1 MIERGTIC
9 WAEAP
14 GAGAGGG
21 RLPVVV
27 VQADPFNRSRIP
39 TVLVVPLTA
48 NLRLAP
54 APGNVR
60 VPAAQSGLHRDTIA
74 DVAHVLTL
82 ERRHLRP
89 TSARI
94 DGELSGALDDGLRLS
109 LGL

>member
-1 MIERGTIC
+1 MIERGRVC

-14 GAGAGGG
+14 GPGTGGG
-21 RLPVVV
+21 RQPVVV

-60 VPAAQSGLHRDTIA
+60 VPAARSGLQRET
-74 DVAHVLTL
+74 VAQVAQVLTL

-94 DGELSGALDDGLRLS
+94 DGDLAQSIDEGLRLS